1 MNYCREEM
9 ENRRKKPKLF
19 KNVLLNS
26 MGIKGVASDV
36 RKDEEN
42 EKTTNMFDVS
52 CYENDK
58 VVNRI
63 DEGSIKNEGDYIN
76 GSYITT
82 EQNIENLADQDN
94 NYSTKQLALIQQEK
108 DYQMRMR
115 NAHQLWSIDD
125 IGKLELLN
133 ILSKHNCTNG
143 VYKDVM
149 GWARF
154 YSKQKDSN
162 LFKSKRIESRNV
174 VLREIQKRRNMEFMK
189 SIIKHVALGSNLESK
204 DHQMNYWE
212 KRAAK

>member
-63 DEGSIKNEGDYIN
+63 D
-76 GSYITT
+76 
-82 EQNIENLADQDN
+82 Q
-94 NYSTKQLALIQQEK
+94 
-108 DYQMRMR
+108 
-115 NAHQLWSIDD
+115 
-125 IGKLELLN
+125 
-133 ILSKHNCTNG
+133 
-143 VYKDVM
+143 
-149 GWARF
+149 
-154 YSKQKDSN
+154 
-162 LFKSKRIESRNV
+162 
-174 VLREIQKRRNMEFMK
+174 
-189 SIIKHVALGSNLESK
+189 
-204 DHQMNYWE
+204 
-212 KRAAK
+212 

>member
-36 RKDEEN
+36 RKDEEY
-42 EKTTNMFDVS
+42 EKTTNIFDVS
-52 CYENDK
+52 CYENEK
-58 VVNRI
+58 MINRI
-63 DEGSIKNEGDYIN
+63 DEGSIMNEGDYIN

-82 EQNIENLADQDN
+82 EQSIENLADQDN

-108 DYQMRMR
+108 DYQTRMR

-133 ILSKHNCTNG
+133 ILSKHNSQTECI
-143 VYKDVM
+143 KM
-149 GWARF
+149 LWAGQDFTVNRKTVI
-154 YSKQKDSN
+154 YLRVS
-162 LFKSKRIESRNV
+162 
-174 VLREIQKRRNMEFMK
+174 VLR
-189 SIIKHVALGSNLESK
+189 VGAL
-204 DHQMNYWE
+204 Y
-212 KRAAK
+212 